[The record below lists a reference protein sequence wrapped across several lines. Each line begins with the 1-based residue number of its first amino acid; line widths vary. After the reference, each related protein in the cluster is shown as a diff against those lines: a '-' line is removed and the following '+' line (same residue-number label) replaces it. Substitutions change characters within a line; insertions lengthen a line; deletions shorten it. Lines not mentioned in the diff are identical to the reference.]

1 MAIRK
6 ILPMRSM
13 GRGTAAGG
21 GGVFSIRAIH
31 PSTTPLRVAVPLP
44 SKLGRILE

>member
-1 MAIRK
+1 MGDLK

-13 GRGTAAGG
+13 GRGTATGG
-21 GGVFSIRAIH
+21 GGVSSTRADY

-44 SKLGRILE
+44 SKLGRI